1 MDTNMKNLNLTKI
14 TGLIALL
21 LISATFSL
29 NASASCDKTGDA
41 ITTLSVDSA
50 KSVKDGGIANDQCSD
65 TPDFYK
71 LKFYKIGLCAADP
84 SNNDFSSCQYI
95 LDDATGVDHVISY
108 PSTGEMDIPQFSIAP
123 GTYPYM
129 LGVVSNKLGIKHSIT
144 TTNDVSGTSGE
155 GRYCWTTSTDPSSFD
170 NNQFTSTAHGVTT
183 VDGGARLIECGTSAG
198 SAAYAYE
205 IINVL
210 REETCKDADGGVYT
224 AFTNGGKSNLI
235 DESNNAINV
244 GNGTA
249 SISLLNSSE
258 DFATDCRDAAKI
270 LWTTILT
277 TPAVVTTDSTYELKM
292 RSQDAVSVDFSGQND
307 NDIMKMGADP
317 IQLYLTVN

>member
-1 MDTNMKNLNLTKI
+1 MKNLNLTKI
-14 TGLIALL
+14 TGLITLF

-41 ITTLSVDSA
+41 ITTALGNSVSP
-50 KSVKDGGIANDQCSD
+50 VKDGGIANDQCSD

-84 SNNDFSSCQYI
+84 SNNDFSSCQYM

-129 LGVVSNKLGIKHSIT
+129 VGVVSNKLGIKHSIT
-144 TTNDVSGTSGE
+144 TTNDVSGKTGE

-170 NNQFTSTAHGVTT
+170 NDQFTSTAHGVTT
-183 VDGGARLIECGTSAG
+183 VESGARLIECGISAG

-210 REETCKDADGGVYT
+210 RQETCKDADGGDAAAYT

-235 DESNNAINV
+235 DENNNAINV

-249 SISLLNSSE
+249 SMSLLNSSE
-258 DFATDCRDAAKI
+258 AFATDCRDAAKI
-270 LWTTILT
+270 LWTTTLT